1 MQWTQEANDKLVEYL
16 SRDGYEIPDG
26 LGTKDSA
33 CSVAAI
39 NLALTGE
46 LTYEIPDCMSYP
58 LGQWIIRVQDVMPGE
73 MRNSAEWKA
82 LLPLA
87 AGTGR
92 EREDE
97 RLEIILDW
105 MWGTVLPYAQPVA
118 DEYGFG
124 EEWRRMCEERTGES
138 ARVAYRA
145 ADDAAVRAAAVRV
158 AYYAYYATDYAARA
172 ARAAGAADAVRASDY
187 AATRAAVVAADYAA
201 RAARA
206 TAAKAAARAAPL
218 NEVDAWRHFDPVGL
232 PGTTGKVWQY
242 HRRNCRETRKRKSAD
257 SYRKG
262 EGDSISYT

>member
-1 MQWTQEANDKLVEYL
+1 MNWTQEANDKLVEYL
-16 SRDGYEIPDG
+16 NRDGYWIPDG

-46 LTYEIPDCMSYP
+46 LTYKIPDCMSYP
-58 LGQWIIRVQDVMPGE
+58 LGQWIIKVQDTMPGE

-145 ADDAAVRAAAVRV
+145 ADAVAYAADTVRVASRAADDAAVRAI
-158 AYYAYYATDYAARA
+158 YAANA
-172 ARAAGAADAVRASDY
+172 ARAAGAA
-187 AATRAAVVAADYAA
+187 AVVAAA
-201 RAARA
+201 RASRA
-206 TAAKAAARAAPL
+206 TAGDAAKAAARAAPL

-232 PGTTGKVWQY
+232 LERLVV
-242 HRRNCRETRKRKSAD
+242 
-257 SYRKG
+257 
-262 EGDSISYT
+262 

>member
-16 SRDGYEIPDG
+16 SRDGYEIPVG

-46 LTYEIPDCMSYP
+46 ITDKIPKCMSYP
-58 LGQWIIRVQDVMPGE
+58 LGQWIIKVQDTMPGE

-124 EEWRRMCEERTGES
+124 EEWRRMCEERTEES
-138 ARVAYRA
+138 ARDTADAAEAAFRA
-145 ADDAAVRAAAVRV
+145 ADDASRAAHA
-158 AYYAYYATDYAARA
+158 AYTLFSAADAAGDAAYFAGDAADYAADAAVAAADHA
-172 ARAAGAADAVRASDY
+172 ARAAGAAVD
-187 AATRAAVVAADYAA
+187 
-201 RAARA
+201 
-206 TAAKAAARAAPL
+206 L
-218 NEVDAWRHFDPVGL
+218 NEVDAWRHFGP
-232 PGTTGKVWQY
+232 
-242 HRRNCRETRKRKSAD
+242 R
-257 SYRKG
+257 
-262 EGDSISYT
+262 